1 MKSKENVFHLF
12 DTLTTLHNAF
22 AYRVAKDLE
31 EAIARKGSASLLL
44 SGGNT
49 PRPFLARLAKERV
62 DWSRVK
68 IGLVDERWVDPESG
82 QSNENL
88 VRSELLERGADA
100 AAFVGMY
107 RENLSPEA
115 ACPEVEAAYRKFY
128 PFDVVV
134 LGMGSDGHTASLFPQ
149 RPELSELLETEAL
162 CGLAEAPAEP
172 KQRMTLSLHAIA
184 TAAHCYLHIEGG
196 AKLAVYEAALEG
208 GADSAEMPIRAV
220 LNHPDIALEIF
231 YA

>member
-1 MKSKENVFHLF
+1 MKRTENLFHLF
-12 DTLTTLHNAF
+12 DALTTLHSAL
-22 AYRVAKDLE
+22 AYRVARDLN

-49 PRPFLARLAKERV
+49 PRPFLMQLAKEHV
-62 DWSRVK
+62 DWSRVNV
-68 IGLVDERWVDPESG
+68 GLVDERWVEPESG

-88 VRSELLERGADA
+88 VRSEFLGRGANA

-107 RENLSPEA
+107 REALSPEA
-115 ACPEVEAAYRKFY
+115 ACPEVEAAYEKLY
-128 PFDVVV
+128 PFDVIV
-134 LGMGSDGHTASLFPQ
+134 LGMGSDGHTASLFPG
-149 RPELSELLETEAL
+149 RPELSELLETDAL

-184 TAAHCYLHIEGG
+184 SAAHCYLHIEGG
-196 AKLAVYEAALEG
+196 EKLAVYEEALEG
-208 GADSAEMPIRAV
+208 DGDSVKMPIRAV